1 VFFVATAFVFMNVH
15 GLKCFDCDTE
25 HNATG
30 VVYNCPKC
38 GGNQDIVYDYHHIKN
53 TFSRDSLVQNSD
65 RTIWRYRPLLPINE
79 KSQIPFLQIGGT
91 PVYSYKAWAAEFGIK
106 NLIIKDDGRNP
117 SASFKDRASAV
128 AIVKSQESGAAAITC
143 ASTGNA
149 ASSLACICASVG
161 MPSYIFVPKTA
172 PEAKIA
178 QLLIFGANVLAV
190 DGTYDQAFDLCIEA
204 SQEFGW
210 YCRNTGFNP
219 YTREGKKT
227 AAFELAEQLN
237 WELPEYVVISMGDG
251 NILSGLWKG
260 FRDLYELGFTDRM
273 PKLIGVQAEGAM
285 PLVTAFNN
293 SAPVEPISTTTFA
306 DSISVV
312 QPRDASAALKAL
324 RDSGGHAIA
333 VNDEQ
338 ISSAQS
344 LLAKRGAVFAE
355 PAAAASFAGFLKLVD
370 SGLFKQGDTVAII
383 ITGNGL
389 KDIKSVLGRVRPPQP
404 IAPEINAVRD
414 YLNRR

>member
-1 VFFVATAFVFMNVH
+1 MNVL
-15 GLKCFDCDTE
+15 GLKCFDCGGETD
-25 HNATG
+25 ATAETLS
-30 VVYNCPKC
+30 CLTC
-38 GGNQDIVYDYHHIKN
+38 GGNQNVVYDYQYIKKA
-53 TFSRDSLVQNSD
+53 FSRELLLQNPD
-65 RTIWRYRPLLPINE
+65 RSIWRYKPLLPIDQN
-79 KSQIPFLQIGGT
+79 SQLPFLQIGWT
-91 PVYSYKAWAAEFGIK
+91 PVYQYADWAAELGIG

-128 AIVKSQESGAAAITC
+128 AVVKARESGAAAITC

-161 MPSYIFVPKTA
+161 MPTNIFVPKTA

-178 QLLIFGANVLAV
+178 QLLVFGANVLAV

-204 SQEFGW
+204 SKEFGW

-227 AAFELAEQLN
+227 AALELVEQLN
-237 WELPEYVVISMGDG
+237 WQIPDYVIVSMGDG

-260 FRDLYELGFTDRM
+260 FRDLYALNLIDRL

-293 SAPVEPISTTTFA
+293 NTPVEPVPTTTFA
-306 DSISVV
+306 DSIAVG
-312 QPRDASAALKAL
+312 QPRDAVAALRAL
-324 RDSGGHAIA
+324 RDSKGHAVA
-333 VNDEQ
+333 VSDEQ

-355 PAAAASFAGFLKLVD
+355 PAASAAFAGFLKLAEA
-370 SGLFKQGDTVAII
+370 GLFKHADRVAII

-389 KDIKSVLGRVRPPQP
+389 KDIKSVLGRVQPPP
-404 IAPEINAVRD
+404 IIAPDIKAVKEF
-414 YLNRR
+414 LSRR

>member
-1 VFFVATAFVFMNVH
+1 MNVL
-15 GLKCFDCDTE
+15 GLKCFDCGSE
-25 HNATG
+25 NEISAAS
-30 VVYNCPKC
+30 YACPKC
-38 GGNQDIVYDYHHIKN
+38 GGNQDVIYDYHRVKK
-53 TFSRDSLVQNSD
+53 TFSPDALGQNPESS
-65 RTIWRYRPLLPINE
+65 IWRYRPLLPIDE
-79 KSQIPFLQIGGT
+79 KSQIPFLQIGWT
-91 PVYSYKAWAAEFGIK
+91 PVYLYKDWAAEFGI
-106 NLIIKDDGRNP
+106 NDLIIKDDGRNP

-128 AIVKSQESGAAAITC
+128 AVVKAQESGATAITC

-190 DGTYDQAFDLCIEA
+190 DGTYDHAFDLCIEA
-204 SQEFGW
+204 SVEFGW

-237 WELPEYVVISMGDG
+237 WELPEYVVVSMGDG

-260 FRDLYELGFTDRM
+260 FRDLYELGFTDRI

-293 SAPVEPISTTTFA
+293 NVQVQPVTTNTFA
-306 DSISVV
+306 DSIAVG
-312 QPRDASAALKAL
+312 QPRDAGAALKAL
-324 RDSGGHAIA
+324 RVSNGHAVA
-333 VNDEQ
+333 VSDEQ

-344 LLAKRGAVFAE
+344 MLAKRGAVFAE
-355 PAAAASFAGFLKLVD
+355 PAAAAAFAGFLKLAE
-370 SGLFKQGDTVAII
+370 SGLFKQNDGVAII

-389 KDIKSVLGRVRPPQP
+389 KDIKSVLGRVKPPQP
-404 IAPEINAVRD
+404 IAPDITAVKD